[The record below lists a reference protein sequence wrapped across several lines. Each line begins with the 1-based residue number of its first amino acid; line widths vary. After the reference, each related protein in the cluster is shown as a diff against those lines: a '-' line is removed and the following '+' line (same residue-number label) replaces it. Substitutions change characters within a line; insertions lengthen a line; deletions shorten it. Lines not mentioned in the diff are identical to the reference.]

1 MIKQILIVD
10 DDPDV
15 LFLLTC
21 FLTELG
27 PDFQLTSC
35 SSGLEALTLSQAK
48 SFDLTISDYDMP
60 GLNGL
65 QLASAMKE
73 RQPDLKFI
81 LVTGRGGGGL
91 AEEAPD
97 FPLIGFIAKPFT
109 PDLVWK
115 VVRAVL
121 AN

>member
-1 MIKQILIVD
+1 MIKQVLIVD

-15 LFLLTC
+15 LFLLTR
-21 FLTELG
+21 FLAELG
-27 PDFQLTSC
+27 SDFQLTSC
-35 SSGLEALTLSQAK
+35 NSGQEALALSQTK
-48 SFDLTISDYDMP
+48 SFDLAISDYDMP

-65 QLASAMKE
+65 QLANALKE

-81 LVTGRGGGGL
+81 LVTGRGGATL
-91 AEEAPD
+91 VTEVSD

-109 PDLVWK
+109 PDLVRK